1 MRPVV
6 EQTGFDLEALAVS
19 QAGRRS
25 VLKVVVDSDTGVSL
39 DDIATVS
46 RAVSTALDEG
56 DDGFGSAP
64 YTLEVT
70 SPGVDRPLTEQRH
83 WRRAIGRLVEW
94 ADGDRK
100 VQGRVLGVDGDRVT
114 IETEGGTAEHHREA
128 ISPAR
133 VQVEFS
139 KPAGSKEHQE

>member
-1 MRPVV
+1 MS
-6 EQTGFDLEALAVS
+6 A
-19 QAGRRS
+19 
-25 VLKVVVDSDTGVSL
+25 
-39 DDIATVS
+39 
-46 RAVSTALDEG
+46 ALDEG
-56 DDGFGSAP
+56 DDGFGSSP

-94 ADGDRK
+94 TDGGTK
-100 VQGRVLGVDGDRVT
+100 VQGRVLSVDGDRVT
-114 IETEGGTAEHHREA
+114 VETASGAAEHHRDE

-139 KPAGSKEHQE
+139 KPQGNKEHQE